1 MKIGVGLRVLAGTAV
16 IAAAA
21 GSRDAAAQD
30 VKRGELTIYE
40 ENDFFY
46 HGAPKEQRTDRWYT
60 QGLRIEWT
68 HDSDEDQEFIF
79 DIPAN
84 FWCRLLCGEDYVRGA
99 TNAGWAIGQSIYTPQ
114 DISIA
119 EPQPEDRPW
128 VGYLYV
134 SRLAKTSYRL
144 STWNAERQDRFEVSL
159 GVVGPLAL
167 GREAQNF
174 IHRIKGI
181 GGGMGWDNQLDN
193 EPTILLGYESV
204 LRYPA
209 CAKYVDIQPYGR
221 AFLGTVLTAADVGA
235 TVRIGYNLSGFA
247 RTNVGPTA
255 AMMPMMPPCPDP
267 PEGFLSSLSLFA
279 RAQARFIAHTLFIDG
294 SLFGDDLGLNKKSV
308 VYEGAIGIDVAL
320 FGRWGLAFQ
329 LVNRS
334 EEYEGPVGID
344 GMHRFGSIQ
353 IHRTN

>member
-1 MKIGVGLRVLAGTAV
+1 MKARFGLGVVVGTAV
-16 IAAAA
+16 IAADA
-21 GSRDAAAQD
+21 GSRDAAAQPI
-30 VKRGELTIYE
+30 KPGELAIYE

-68 HDSDEDQEFIF
+68 HASNEDQEFIF
-79 DIPAN
+79 DVPAN
-84 FWCRLLCGEDYVRGA
+84 FWCRLLCGANYDQGF

-119 EPQPEDRPW
+119 EPQPDDRPW
-128 VGYLYV
+128 AGYLYV
-134 SRLAKTSYRL
+134 SRLVKQSYRL
-144 STWNAERQDRFEVSL
+144 PTWDAERQDRFEVSL

-174 IHRIKGI
+174 IHRIKGV
-181 GGGMGWDNQLDN
+181 GAGMGWDNQLDN

-204 LRYPA
+204 LRFPA
-209 CAKYVDIQPYGR
+209 CARFVDFQPYGR
-221 AFLGTVLTAADVGA
+221 AFVGTVLTAADVGA
-235 TVRIGYNLSGFA
+235 TVRVGYNLSGFA
-247 RTNVGPTA
+247 RGGIVPTA
-255 AMMPMMPPCPDP
+255 RTDCPPT
-267 PEGFLSSLSLFA
+267 PEGFLSSLSLFT
-279 RAQARFIAHTLFIDG
+279 RAQARVVAHTIFIDG
-294 SLFGDDLGLNKKSV
+294 SLFGDDLGLRKKTV
-308 VYEGAIGIDVAL
+308 VYEGAIGVDVAL

-344 GMHRFGSIQ
+344 GIHRFGSIQ